1 MNTPGIGADR
11 PAALSCH
18 AIERLVCEVWSEFFE
33 RDVHPDD
40 DFYTLGGDSVAIVET
55 VHAARQRGL
64 ALRSS
69 EALRNPTPARL
80 AEYLTVG
87 GGGGPAPST
96 ALETLLTRPASEPI
110 IEQGDGTAL
119 YLVHSDSHL
128 RLEQD
133 TARHWGSLGPVSG
146 FRLPTVARDAT
157 TIADL
162 VESLIRAL
170 RSEQAAGPYRLAGF
184 GIGAVLA
191 FELGRRLR
199 ADGDEVDFVALIGPP
214 TLDCGLA
221 PRKSAPELFS
231 ERLSTLARRFV
242 VTGEQSPDEV
252 LAAMR
257 EAGWY
262 EDVRSADEL
271 SAAQWSWA
279 RLASAIAEYE
289 PPATDFPIVLIQ
301 DAAHTAAM
309 DRGWPRVLG
318 DAKSLWL
325 DHGTASPRSLIQ
337 DPRSL
342 AFMREVLAP

>member
-1 MNTPGIGADR
+1 MNTPGIGAER
-11 PAALSCH
+11 PATLSCH
-18 AIERLVCEVWSEFFE
+18 AIERLVCEVWSEFFGRE
-33 RDVHPDD
+33 VHPDD

-80 AEYLTVG
+80 AEYLTIG
-87 GGGGPAPST
+87 SGGPAPST

-119 YLVHSDSHL
+119 YLVHSDSHV

-133 TARHWGSLGPVSG
+133 TARHWESPGPVRG
-146 FRLPTVARDAT
+146 FRLPTVAQDAT
-157 TIADL
+157 TIADP
-162 VESLIRAL
+162 VDGLIRAL
-170 RSEQAAGPYRLAGF
+170 RSEQDAGPYRLAGF

-191 FELGRRLR
+191 FETGRRLR

-214 TLDCGLA
+214 ALDPGQA

-231 ERLSTLARRFV
+231 DRLSTLARRFA

-279 RLASAIAEYE
+279 RIAVAIAEYE
-289 PPATDFPIVLIQ
+289 PPATDVPIVLIQ
-301 DAAHTAAM
+301 DAVHTAAM

-318 DAKSLWL
+318 DAKTLWL